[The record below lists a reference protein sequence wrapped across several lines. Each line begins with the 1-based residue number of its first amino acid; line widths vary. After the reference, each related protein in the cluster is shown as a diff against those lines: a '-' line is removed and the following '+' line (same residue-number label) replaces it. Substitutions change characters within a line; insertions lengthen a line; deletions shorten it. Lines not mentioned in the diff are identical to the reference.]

1 MSLVV
6 SEIFDIK
13 IEIFRIFLTSICDLD
28 PKYFHYYSSGQSYS
42 ALLLSFKVISKE
54 LSTIFNIEM
63 VIFMIFLTL
72 AYDLEVKKNPS
83 KLV

>member
-13 IEIFRIFLTSICDLD
+13 IEIFRTFLTSICDLD
-28 PKYFHYYSSGQSYS
+28 PKYFHHYSSRGSYS
-42 ALLLSFKVISKE
+42 ALLVSFKVISKE
-54 LSTIFNIEM
+54 LPTIFNIEM

-72 AYDLEVKKNPS
+72 AYDLEVKKKS
-83 KLV
+83 STLA